1 MRCDAC
7 LFLFRFSLS
16 RLAERRLSCF
26 SSSFGSVP
34 TCPVREFFLPSFFFF
49 RTSLLRASSSPR
61 FARFVFS
68 GPRRTQRRSKA
79 TYLARR
85 LATVVRNV
93 AHLLDPVSSPRCSA
107 LSIRLRCVL
116 LTIPLT
122 SQDYLLN
129 EARGILTQR
138 IHRLLAH
145 LHDLRVDQG
154 DPYLEEDDL
163 RYLQTIWTP
172 PVEPCVQPFSRWQ
185 GLLAFFVSWFEG
197 NLSFGRISLFFL
209 SRLTRSLLLSIFR
222 LDLDVLRD
230 LYASVFSIFSLPLW
244 NAERCR
250 VASSSHLR
258 LLQFYPSS
266 LASSPAF
273 YELSAPPPDPSF
285 PLLVPS
291 SLGPSSVAPTRRPR
305 SRRMLLPRLFNGTPI
320 LQQAKSSTFYPT
332 QEEETASCT
341 RCSQERTPSVSDA
354 NSPRRFKQ
362 SSASTSSKESTPAT
376 PFPSATPKPPSEI
389 FTFSIFNNTASSTR
403 KVRREQSS
411 STKSMHERSSFFVAF
426 LGSGSSSLPRRSRI
440 RWIPI
445 SLDRKSLF
453 CTDRSITCAWS
464 RLERLR

>member
-185 GLLAFFVSWFEG
+185 GLLAFFEG
-197 NLSFGRISLFFL
+197 EPQFWS
-209 SRLTRSLLLSIFR
+209 
-222 LDLDVLRD
+222 DLP
-230 LYASVFSIFSLPLW
+230 F
-244 NAERCR
+244 
-250 VASSSHLR
+250 
-258 LLQFYPSS
+258 
-266 LASSPAF
+266 
-273 YELSAPPPDPSF
+273 F
-285 PLLVPS
+285 PLEADAVFALINLQIG
-291 SLGPSSVAPTRRPR
+291 LG
-305 SRRMLLPRLFNGTPI
+305 
-320 LQQAKSSTFYPT
+320 
-332 QEEETASCT
+332 
-341 RCSQERTPSVSDA
+341 
-354 NSPRRFKQ
+354 
-362 SSASTSSKESTPAT
+362 
-376 PFPSATPKPPSEI
+376 
-389 FTFSIFNNTASSTR
+389 
-403 KVRREQSS
+403 
-411 STKSMHERSSFFVAF
+411 RSS
-426 LGSGSSSLPRRSRI
+426 
-440 RWIPI
+440 
-445 SLDRKSLF
+445 
-453 CTDRSITCAWS
+453 
-464 RLERLR
+464 